1 MEYGSGNHEGAQQGW
16 QAMADRTPDL
26 GFIGLGLMGHAFTKR
41 LVACGHRVTGYD
53 VVADRMARAEAH
65 GVHAATSAAEVTRAS
80 DIVHVCVMTKDDL
93 AKALFGA
100 NGIAEGAAPGKV
112 LVDHSTTEVETTRQ
126 FAARLE
132 ADTGMRWV
140 DAPVSG
146 GPPAAEAGTL
156 AIMAGGDDA
165 DVTAVR
171 PVLEAL
177 GTCTHM
183 GPLGAGQVTKM
194 VNQVL
199 VLSNYCVLAEALVL
213 AEAGG
218 VDASRIP
225 AALGA
230 GYAGSNMLQRLY
242 PRLVARDFTPAGY
255 AFQALKDLDM
265 VHGLAKELKVPTP
278 MASQAATLFRTLV
291 SKGHGEL
298 DGIAVLKLYDGNE
311 HL

>member
-1 MEYGSGNHEGAQQGW
+1 MAQRK
-16 QAMADRTPDL
+16 AEL
-26 GFIGLGLMGHAFTKR
+26 GFVGLGLMGQAFTRR
-41 LVACGHRVTGYD
+41 LAACGHRVTGYD
-53 VVADRMARAEAH
+53 LVADKMARAEGH
-65 GVHAATSAAEVTRAS
+65 GVRPARSAAEVARTGA
-80 DIVHVCVMTKDDL
+80 IVHVCVMTRDDL
-93 AKALFGA
+93 AAAVFGA
-100 NGIAEGAAPGKV
+100 HGIAKGATPGKV
-112 LVDHSTTEVETTRQ
+112 LIDHSTTEVATTREL
-126 FAARLE
+126 AARLA
-132 ADTGMRWV
+132 ADTGMGWV

-156 AIMAGGDDA
+156 AIMIGGA
-165 DVTAVR
+165 EAAVAVAL
-171 PVLEAL
+171 PVLERL

-183 GPLGAGQVTKM
+183 GPVGAGQVTKM

-199 VLSNYCVLAEALVL
+199 VLSNYCVLAEAMVL

-242 PRLVARDFTPAGY
+242 PRMVARDFAPAGY

-278 MASQAATLFRTLV
+278 MTSQAATLFRMLV

-298 DGIAVLKLYDGNE
+298 DGIAVLKLYDGKE

>member
-1 MEYGSGNHEGAQQGW
+1 MAQGA
-16 QAMADRTPDL
+16 PEL
-26 GFIGLGLMGHAFTKR
+26 GFIGLGLMGQAFTRR

-53 VVADRMARAEAH
+53 LVADKMARAEAH
-65 GVHAATSAAEVTRAS
+65 GVRAAASAAAVARAS

-93 AKALFGA
+93 AAAVFGA
-100 NGIAEGAAPGKV
+100 NGIAEGAARGKV
-112 LVDHSTTEVETTRQ
+112 LIDHSTTEAAATRA
-126 FAARLE
+126 FGARLAAE
-132 ADTGMRWV
+132 TGMRWV

-146 GPPAAEAGTL
+146 GPPAAAAGTL
-156 AIMAGGDDA
+156 ALMVGGDEA
-165 DVTAVR
+165 DVAAVR

-199 VLSNYCVLAEALVL
+199 VLSNYCVLAEALAL

-218 VDASRIP
+218 VDAGLIP

-230 GYAGSNMLQRLY
+230 RYAGSTMLQRLY
-242 PRLVARDFTPAGY
+242 PRLVARDFAPAGY

-265 VHGLAKELKVPTP
+265 VHGLARELKVPTP

-298 DGIAVLKLYDGNE
+298 DGIAVLKLYDGKE